1 MKKYYISY
9 LVTFILNGFIFSQTT
24 LHVPSQYPTIQEALN
39 AAQAGDTVLVQPGTY
54 YENIFWPNINGIK
67 LISAGN
73 ELNTIIDANHSG
85 TGITFISSGNI
96 DSSTVMKGFSIVN
109 GDNVQNGGGIVI
121 SGAGPY
127 FENIIISNNNAIE
140 NGGGIL
146 YHK

>member
-67 LISAGN
+67 LISAGKQITAMALGADACYTARGFMFALGCIQALKCN
-73 ELNTIIDANHSG
+73 NNTCPV
-85 TGITFISSGNI
+85 GITTHDKSLQ
-96 DSSTVMKGFSIVN
+96 KGL
-109 GDNVQNGGGIVI
+109 VI
-121 SGAGPY
+121 AKKSQRV
-127 FENIIISNNNAIE
+127 
-140 NGGGIL
+140 
-146 YHK
+146 KTR